1 MKNPRSI
8 ICKFMTYVSAVLI
21 GCASLIFFL
30 GNPGKDLLEE
40 GASQDVMRRRNFLVR
55 YLSSYPSSADLFG
68 TEDVQYTAEW
78 TMGTYAM
85 ATYALTNIAMSEPNT
100 AQESSRIIGTWI
112 EFCLDEKISEFD
124 KVAWRENPLDEKA
137 LQGDRGHIGYYGH
150 LNLMLGCY
158 SLLNNDGKFEQLHRK
173 LSDAIGRR
181 MAKYP
186 HRHIET
192 YPYETYPPDNTVAA
206 ASLRV
211 ADMTLGTNYDGLVDE
226 WVQQSK
232 KIEWQPYGLVVFQI
246 DSETGEPLQT
256 CRGANIAWNSF
267 FLPLVDRDY
276 AKIQF
281 DRFKKNMLRRF
292 AGFAAFKEYPKGDLF
307 RVDCDTGPVILGMGG
322 TATGFSVA
330 GAKSTKDHKL
340 LTELLR
346 SIEIVGVSV
355 SKGKERRYLLG
366 PAVADA
372 IMLAVKTACE
382 WRPLWKSEK

>member
-1 MKNPRSI
+1 MKNTRII
-8 ICKFMTYVSAVLI
+8 ICKLLTYVSAVLI
-21 GCASLIFFL
+21 GYASLMFFL
-30 GNPGKDLLEE
+30 GCPGKRLLEE
-40 GASQDVMRRRNFLVR
+40 GANQDVIHRRNFLVR
-55 YLSSYPSSADLFG
+55 YLSSRPSSADLFG

-85 ATYALTNIAMSEPNT
+85 ATYALTNIAMSEPST
-100 AQESSRIIGTWI
+100 AHESSRIIGTWI
-112 EFCLDEKISEFD
+112 EFCQDEKITEFD

-158 SLLNNDGKFEQLHRK
+158 ALLNNDGRFEELHTK
-173 LSDAIGRR
+173 LSAAIARR
-181 MAKYP
+181 MVKYP

-211 ADMTLGTNYDGLVDE
+211 ADMTLGTNYDDLIDE
-226 WVQQSK
+226 WVRQSK
-232 KIEWQPYGLVVFQI
+232 KIEWQPYGLIVFQI
-246 DSETGEPLQT
+246 DSDTGEPLQT

-281 DRFKKNMLRRF
+281 DRFKKKMLRRF
-292 AGFAAFKEYPKGDLF
+292 AGFAAFMEYPKGDLF
-307 RVDCDTGPVILGMGG
+307 RVDCDTGPVILGLGG

-330 GAKSTKDHKL
+330 GAKRTKDQKL

-346 SIEIVGVSV
+346 SIEMVGVSV
-355 SKGKERRYLLG
+355 SKNKERRYLLG

-382 WRPLWKSEK
+382 WRPVWKSEK